1 MATVSKTNAA
11 PRATDEDE
19 PQAASLLGNVNLS
32 DPQVRALRIAVIVMG
47 VLIVMGRGLVAVIGR
62 IIYLMARPSGQITSH
77 CGQLTPEIAAPLPGG
92 AHIKSVTLQGDRLAI
107 HYEAAAGAGIVVI
120 DLASGKTLSRVRAVP
135 EAPGQ

>member
-47 VLIVMGRGLVAVIGR
+47 VLIVMGLVAVIGR

-77 CGQLTPEIAAPLPGG
+77 SGRLTPEIAAPLPAG

>member
-47 VLIVMGRGLVAVIGR
+47 VLIVMGLVAVIGR

-77 CGQLTPEIAAPLPGG
+77 SGQLTPEIAAPLPAG

-120 DLASGKTLSRVRAVP
+120 DLTSGKTLSRVRAVP

>member
-47 VLIVMGRGLVAVIGR
+47 VLIVMGLVAVIGR

-77 CGQLTPEIAAPLPGG
+77 SGQLTPEIAAPLPGG